1 VQEKSNIT
9 NKYQAAWIAKQ
20 LQRRGSGAEMVS
32 TVLADARID
41 LQPHQVSAA
50 LFALQNPYLKG
61 AMLCDQVGLG
71 KTIQAG
77 IVVAQKWAEG
87 KRNIIVVCP
96 ATLRHQWKEELTRLY
111 K

>member
-1 VQEKSNIT
+1 
-9 NKYQAAWIAKQ
+9 
-20 LQRRGSGAEMVS
+20 
-32 TVLADARID
+32 
-41 LQPHQVSAA
+41 
-50 LFALQNPYLKG
+50 
-61 AMLCDQVGLG
+61 MLCDQVGLG